1 MFEQPSSLPRIKT
14 LHLMLGP
21 EAKVYPGV
29 NVSYLGLFPS
39 GCGWCFSLAWRRL
52 VPCRTVLEGILKVVY
67 HVCLRLGNSSPRA
80 VLLNRMS
87 IFLLNSAAHS
97 SPHVDP
103 HFRLFFFQLLNLPL
117 VHCGGWACVPK
128 DFPHSVVQQLFPE
141 ACYPHT
147 HTSLKIAARPS
158 LYSLCFQRHSLLS
171 SAFHSPLVQFSLA
184 YKLFAKLTMASNGKN
199 MYVYISNRCK
209 SGERPALSTLAF
221 PKSVGSSSIKKMV
234 LLI

>member
-1 MFEQPSSLPRIKT
+1 MEMSLFYFPVSCGGTNFPQWTPWFLEIKRRATPMFEQPSSLPRIKT

-103 HFRLFFFQLLNLPL
+103 HFRLFFFNSWTCPWFT
-117 VHCGGWACVPK
+117 VEGGPV
-128 DFPHSVVQQLFPE
+128 
-141 ACYPHT
+141 
-147 HTSLKIAARPS
+147 SLKTSHILLFNS
-158 LYSLCFQRHSLLS
+158 CFQR
-171 SAFHSPLVQFSLA
+171 PVI
-184 YKLFAKLTMASNGKN
+184 LTPTQVWK
-199 MYVYISNRCK
+199 
-209 SGERPALSTLAF
+209 
-221 PKSVGSSSIKKMV
+221 
-234 LLI
+234 